1 MKKDATSNNR
11 QDDRNFQDAPK
22 GIDSQKTKSN
32 KNLNQDLN
40 LVNKGFP
47 HYDKKN
53 DSNADDAW
61 SNYDDDKKNSELE
74 GYGEGTDYDSDKSP
88 NNSDD
93 DSKNTDKN
101 GFVVDTDMGQMVIE
115 QNPNRNEN
123 DGND

>member
-1 MKKDATSNNR
+1 MKNDAKSNYR
-11 QDDRNFQDAPK
+11 QYNRNFQDAQK
-22 GIDSQKTKSN
+22 GIDSPESKSN
-32 KNLNQDLN
+32 ENPNKDRC

-47 HYDKKN
+47 HYDKKT

-61 SNYDDDKKNSELE
+61 SNYDDDKKNSEQE
-74 GYGEGTDYDSDKSP
+74 GYGEGTDSDSDKSR

-93 DSKNTDKN
+93 DTKNADKK
-101 GFVVDTDMGQMVIE
+101 GFVVDTDLGQMVIE

>member
-1 MKKDATSNNR
+1 MKNDTKSNYR

-22 GIDSQKTKSN
+22 GMDSQESKSN
-32 KNLNQDLN
+32 EDPNKDLN

-53 DSNADDAW
+53 DSNANDAW
-61 SNYDDDKKNSELE
+61 SNYDDDKKNSEQE
-74 GYGEGTDYDSDKSP
+74 VYGEGTVSDLDKSQ

-93 DSKNTDKN
+93 DIKNADKK
-101 GFVVDTDMGQMVIE
+101 GFVVDTDLGQMVIE

-123 DGND
+123 DSND

>member
-1 MKKDATSNNR
+1 MKKDAKSNNR
-11 QDDRNFQDAPK
+11 QDDRNFQDVPK
-22 GIDSQKTKSN
+22 GIDSQKSKSN

-123 DGND
+123 EN